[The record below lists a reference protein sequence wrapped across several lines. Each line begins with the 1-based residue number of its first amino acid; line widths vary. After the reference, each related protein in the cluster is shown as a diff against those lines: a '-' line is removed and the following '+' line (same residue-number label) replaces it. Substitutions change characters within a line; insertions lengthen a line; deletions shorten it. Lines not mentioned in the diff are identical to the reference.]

1 MAHFTQLTCLRC
13 WIAQSSCEVDI
24 TAFTMPRVK
33 VSWVSSRMLWYCW
46 LVAKSCFKIACASAF
61 QLWSCGWLL
70 WGSGFLVCSLLLHL
84 PSDGH
89 VGFVA
94 TVHSLTAQL
103 CMFLRCGSIT
113 KLGTGKPD
121 TENTFIESNGCSP
134 FLEFLLLLF
143 FVFLFLTK
151 TKQRVLTWL
160 LH

>member
-1 MAHFTQLTCLRC
+1 MCLSFSALELWLAPVRKWISGLFSFTSFTLR
-13 WIAQSSCEVDI
+13 WSR
-24 TAFTMPRVK
+24 RVCG
-33 VSWVSSRMLWYCW
+33 YC
-46 LVAKSCFKIACASAF
+46 
-61 QLWSCGWLL
+61 
-70 WGSGFLVCSLLLHL
+70 
-84 PSDGH
+84 
-89 VGFVA
+89 
-94 TVHSLTAQL
+94 AQL
-103 CMFLRCGSIT
+103 DSTALHVFKVWIT